1 MVLDALHVASRVSE
15 LDVPSFGLHALKGDR
30 ASYFAIV
37 VTRNWRITFRFVDA
51 VENAPNADEA
61 AAVQEIEAEE
71 IQEEKT
77 GEEDNA
83 TGEETGAHQVDYED
97 YH

>member
-1 MVLDALHVASRVSE
+1 M
-15 LDVPSFGLHALKGDR
+15 KGDR
-30 ASYFAIV
+30 ASYFAVV
-37 VTRNWRITFRFVDA
+37 VTRSWRITLRFVDA
-51 VENAPNADEA
+51 VENALNADETSA
-61 AAVQEIEAEE
+61 AQEIEAEE
-71 IQEEKT
+71 IPEEKA